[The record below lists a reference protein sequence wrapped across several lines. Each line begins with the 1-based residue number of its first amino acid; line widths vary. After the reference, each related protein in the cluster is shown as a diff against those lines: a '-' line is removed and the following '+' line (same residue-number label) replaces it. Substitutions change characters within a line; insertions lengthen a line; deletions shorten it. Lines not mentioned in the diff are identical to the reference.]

1 MSLSTLRVAR
11 FPISIL
17 ITAMVLVGL
26 LLFPGPAYGVQT
38 VIGVVSGSVLPD
50 DTSGDPQ
57 YVLGETI
64 VFPEAQT
71 TIEFTHPEE
80 AVITNVK
87 LIVSGPQGMTVNLPI
102 NAGTYTASQLPDPS
116 QVVGDLTVTVVLDE
130 VTGQAFAGY
139 GIFAGYGYK
148 STASTARIKY
158 RIEWT
163 PPVLLDPPPTFSL
176 ITNGDT
182 DTEFAIPQLSPPAPL
197 TGTLLPST
205 DLEFTIPQVGA
216 PSFGTVLPST
226 IEAWTGGDIPALTVV
241 TNASSALDA
250 LPNTTDLSPFGFNI
264 PQLSVGSAPSG
275 VADFPDTSA
284 DFDIPQVAFAT
295 ASGVPDAPEASVA
308 YTVPAGGI
316 GRALGTDGTN
326 FWVVSENAG
335 TGGVDLL
342 VELAASG
349 VATGTT
355 IDGPSSSVEGIAFLN
370 SRLFVAESLFRCF
383 DLIEVSTCDRSHR
396 VFQIDPTDA
405 PTSEATWAE
414 TGKTIKI
421 FSLVDNFAEI
431 GGITAEGSG
440 ATGSLWISNK
450 FGWSL
455 YNVTQTGSELSTPFP
470 DRFVER
476 MDAIAFN
483 SSNNLLY
490 TVDNV
495 AGQVSSWTTTG
506 KQVQQYNMVIEGGS
520 TKVPG
525 IRGLTFKTVSGAEVL
540 FMAAN
545 TGDVYQTFF
554 PATVTT
560 SPRGVA
566 YSGSTSTPGEA
577 LWVLVD
583 AEPKDKLLK
592 VDPSDGSLITSFG
605 TDGAVDAPSGET
617 QGITF
622 FSSALWIVANDSD
635 TRNLYKVS
643 ATTGAVLNTYDL
655 QNTANIF
662 DDLGGI
668 TNNGTNLVVHT
679 RSFQNTIWEVD
690 TVGEPARAETAY
702 PCCPTINGVRG
713 LTYNSGRLQYFGVRN
728 SDLTIYD
735 ENLNFQSSGTLTQ
748 TAGSITAVRGLDF
761 NGDLL
766 YAAHLDGSTGKIS
779 KSFLPTVV
787 TTKPTGIA
795 HTPSTSVF
803 GDALYILVDAEPAD
817 RLLKVDPS
825 TGTLITGFSTDGAVD
840 APSGATAGIT
850 FVDTGTASTSFL
862 WIVANEGSGCCDT
875 STKLY
880 KVNPTTGALVSTVT
894 VSSAFGEIGG
904 ITNDGTNLV
913 LFYRN
918 NAEVLTVDTT
928 GAQVSSG
935 FLGPNN
941 TFGANGF
948 ARHAGRGQYFA
959 AKGSSLL
966 TVSSNFQEVLAEQ
979 NLSVDGSGL
988 SGAVQGLVFDQDV
1001 FYVAR
1006 VQAGE
1011 GKVSVGKLVADVS
1024 TDPRGLAFS
1033 PAGSTLAGQS
1043 IGQALWVLVDGTP
1056 LDVILKVD
1064 STTGALDTGFSTDGA
1079 VDAPTGKTEGMT
1091 YLAGHLWVI
1100 SNGTFGDRTLYK
1112 IKATDGSVA
1121 NTFNV
1126 GGFVWDDIGGVTNDG
1141 TNILLFS
1148 KNSDQVWTVDQNGD
1162 SVSQSFVQGEFGP
1175 GGSSNAAAYRADA
1188 SQVMLGDQGDL
1199 TQYVADNGNFNFADD
1214 FSPSGVT
1221 GIKGAAFD
1229 AGTAGDAAD
1238 DVLYV
1243 AHATGK
1249 ISKTAVP
1256 GDVSNKPRALAYDSG
1271 ADELYILVDGK
1282 GKAPDHIVVVDPD
1295 AGSTVIRDF
1304 PAPNEQAGSMTYL
1317 DGALYVGY
1325 SNNQGGGG
1333 GGSRIAVLDPS
1344 DGSTDDTLD
1353 VFFGTPIGMGNDG
1366 TNLLITEQNFGRIN
1380 VVNRNSGNSIRD
1392 VFLFDPTDP
1401 FRDFFSNNFRALAF
1415 RSGDEEFF
1423 PVANGTVHRFDAD
1436 GRLVAEFETTG
1447 LGEIQGAV
1455 FTNGKLFLAEDGSN
1469 TIQSALVPLPT
1480 VTITNDPRGIAT
1492 DGTSLFIAVD
1502 AEPVDKIMKVD
1513 TGGTLDTSF
1522 GESASGAADGGAID
1536 APGTA
1541 VGDLTFLDG
1550 SLYAVTND
1558 LRTFNDQ
1565 GGSFSVQ
1572 LPVVH
1577 EIDPATGLEVSRLMV
1592 LRDFPEGEVDPSVVL
1607 FDSVGAIAT
1616 DGDSLFLGVSAGD
1629 DQSDF
1634 ASGIE
1639 AAWFAIDPGF
1649 TLGFDPTFNASF
1661 VVAEDRTDEF
1671 SGVFDRMDGFS
1682 AFEFTPGD
1690 EFQDGSRLL
1699 GAGDVGN
1706 GSSDAVARMGA
1717 EDGVMRSQYALAG
1730 TDIQG
1735 MALIGIDLLLADD
1748 ETDTILATSLPERTV
1763 EQTVVGGY
1771 SGLLRA
1777 TVALNETTFQNED
1790 SATPALFSIER
1801 SPDVQV
1807 SLDLAEGF
1815 VVTTVSQ
1822 TITGKVSDPSIESV
1836 DVSVQLPFTA
1846 LVDDEVILASS
1857 GALWNLNSNG
1867 AAAWHITCDGDTPA
1881 PLYESGP
1888 CAWRFGRP
1896 GQSDFDTGS
1905 TVTGG
1910 MRLAAPVDVAADTKL
1925 AFETVYQTQPD
1936 PGNDKKLVQVAIVSQ
1951 DLQGNDVVGPFETV
1965 AAIVG
1970 SQFVGSP
1977 QPGGA
1982 HSSFQYLG
1990 LNPFV
1995 SPGSVSSFHRFEI
2008 GLGAFAGERV
2018 IVKFAFNSV
2027 NAFNNTGAGWYL
2039 DDIQVLGAGAT
2050 TVAVG
2055 TTLLTTP
2062 VVEGGT
2068 VFFRTFSTS
2077 RDLSEGPNVVSAK
2090 AVQSYSPFLSG
2101 QDSRSGFLDQTNPAV
2116 SMSGIAPV
2124 VSSPNQT
2131 LTLNVSDP
2139 TFVLVQLNQ
2148 SGITQPIFASTSDG
2162 AFDVAVVL
2170 AEGET
2175 TFTAYAEDAGGRST
2189 SVDLVV
2195 NADFTAPDVTVGY
2208 RPIINSNGV
2217 RAGDPFFIMVDAS
2230 DASGTVDTGIGAVIA
2245 RLPGGTTVDLAPI
2258 GDIESVVRLKHGL
2271 DSFGT
2276 STTTHVGMIEV
2287 EQGTPV
2293 GFLQVIA
2300 DAVDGAGLIGTGQV
2314 NASVVAGLS
2323 DRSVYLGSGTNYVG
2337 FPLVL
2342 NPAALETLLLQEIT
2356 NVNPQ
2361 LEIDLGRVPRLEDV
2375 IASVYAHTGGSAG
2388 DFVYYV
2394 PGDATDTLDS
2404 ISPFDG
2410 LIVSVR
2416 SVVGTT
2422 PVFTEGT
2429 VFGATVQVPI
2439 RWNASGVFQE
2449 SGAALPPSKDFAAG
2463 FNLWSPH
2470 ATKDD
2475 LFERPGFLRAA
2486 VVAGDVAVSAITQI
2500 NRIDAVL
2507 DTDEPGNIGI
2517 EVENRFQS
2525 SGPGDLLTLQRAYW
2539 TFMVAPATI
2548 TP

>member
-1 MSLSTLRVAR
+1 M
-11 FPISIL
+11 
-17 ITAMVLVGL
+17 
-26 LLFPGPAYGVQT
+26 
-38 VIGVVSGSVLPD
+38 
-50 DTSGDPQ
+50 
-57 YVLGETI
+57 
-64 VFPEAQT
+64 
-71 TIEFTHPEE
+71 
-80 AVITNVK
+80 
-87 LIVSGPQGMTVNLPI
+87 
-102 NAGTYTASQLPDPS
+102 
-116 QVVGDLTVTVVLDE
+116 
-130 VTGQAFAGY
+130 
-139 GIFAGYGYK
+139 
-148 STASTARIKY
+148 
-158 RIEWT
+158 
-163 PPVLLDPPPTFSL
+163 LDPPPTFSL

-182 DTEFAIPQLSPPAPL
+182 DTEFAIPLLSPPSPI
-197 TGTLLPST
+197 TGTVLPST

-226 IEAWTGGDIPALTVV
+226 VEAWTGGDIPTVAV
-241 TNASSALDA
+241 TTNAPGGLTAE
-250 LPNTTDLSPFGFNI
+250 LPNTTDLSPYGFNV
-264 PQLSVGSAPSG
+264 PQLSVGAAPSG
-275 VADFPDTSA
+275 VADFPDSSA
-284 DFDIPQVAFAT
+284 DFDIPQLAIAA

-308 YTVPAGGI
+308 FTVPSSGI

-326 FWVVSENAG
+326 FWVVDDGAG
-335 TGGVDLL
+335 TAGVDLL
-342 VELAASG
+342 VKLDASG
-349 VATGTT
+349 AATGTS
-355 IDGPSSSVEGIAFLN
+355 IDGPSGSIEGIAFLN
-370 SRLFVAESLFRCF
+370 DRLFVAESLFRCF

-405 PTSEATWAE
+405 PTSEAEWAE
-414 TGKTIKI
+414 SSKTIKI
-421 FSLVDNFAEI
+421 FSLVDTFEEI
-431 GGITAEGSG
+431 GGITAEGTG
-440 ATGSLWISNK
+440 ATGSLWITNK
-450 FGWSL
+450 NGWRL
-455 YNVTQTGSELSTPFP
+455 YNVNQTGSELSSPFP

-495 AGQVSSWTTTG
+495 AGQVSAWTTSG
-506 KQVQQYNMVIEGGS
+506 KFIQNYSMVIETTT

-605 TDGAVDAPSGET
+605 TSGAVDAPSGET

-679 RSFQNTIWEVD
+679 RSFFNSVWEVD
-690 TVGEPARAETAY
+690 TTGQPAGLESAF
-702 PCCPTINGVRG
+702 PCCPSFDGVRG
-713 LTYNSGRLQYFGVRN
+713 FTYNSGRSQYFGVRN
-728 SDLTIYD
+728 SDLAVYD
-735 ENLNFQSSGTLTQ
+735 ENLNFQSSSTLTQ
-748 TAGSITAVRGLDF
+748 SAGSISSVRGLDF

-779 KSFLPTVV
+779 KSFLPTIV

-825 TGTLITGFSTDGAVD
+825 TGALITGFSTDGAVD
-840 APSGATAGIT
+840 APSGSTAGIT

-880 KVNPTTGALVSTVT
+880 KVNPTTGALVTTVT

-928 GAQVSSG
+928 GNQISSG
-935 FLGPNN
+935 FLCCPNN
-941 TFGANGF
+941 AFGANGF
-948 ARHAGRGQYFA
+948 TRHTGRNQYFA
-959 AKGSSLL
+959 AKGNSLL
-966 TVSSNFQEVLAEQ
+966 TLSSNLQEILSEQ

-988 SGAVQGLVFDQDV
+988 AGAVQGLVFDQDV

-1006 VQAGE
+1006 VESGAG
-1011 GKVSVGKLVADVS
+1011 KISVGKLVANVT

-1033 PAGSTLAGQS
+1033 PTGSTLSGQS
-1043 IGQALWVLVDGTP
+1043 IGEALWVLVDGTP

-1064 STTGALDTGFSTDGA
+1064 PTTGALDTGFSTDGA
-1079 VDAPTGKTEGMT
+1079 ADAPSSKTEGMT

-1100 SNGTFGDRTLYK
+1100 SNGTFGERTLYK
-1112 IKATDGSVA
+1112 IKATDGTVA

-1141 TNILLFS
+1141 TNLVLFS
-1148 KNSDQVWTVDQNGD
+1148 KNSHQTWTVDQSGD
-1162 SVSQSFVQGEFGP
+1162 SVSQGYVQGEFGP
-1175 GGSSNAAAYRADA
+1175 AGSSNASAYRVDA
-1188 SQVMLGDQGDL
+1188 GQVVLGNSGNL
-1199 TQYVADNGNFNFADD
+1199 TQNVVENGNSIFADE

-1221 GIKGAAFD
+1221 GIKGATFD

-1249 ISKTAVP
+1249 VSKTAVP
-1256 GDVSNKPRALAYDSG
+1256 GDVSNKPRALAYDAG

-1282 GKAPDHIVVVDPD
+1282 GKAPDHIVVVDPN
-1295 AGSTVIRDF
+1295 AGSTVTRDF
-1304 PAPNEQAGSMTYL
+1304 PAPDDQTQSMTYL
-1317 DGALYVGY
+1317 DGSLYVGY
-1325 SNNQGGGG
+1325 SHEGQTH
-1333 GGSRIAVLDPS
+1333 IAVLDPS
-1344 DGSTDDTLD
+1344 DGSTTDNLNP
-1353 VFFGTPIGMGNDG
+1353 FLGSPIGMANNGSR
-1366 TNLLITEQNFGRIN
+1366 LLVTEQNFGLIN
-1380 VVNRNSGNSIRD
+1380 VVNANSGNTIRD
-1392 VFLFDPTDP
+1392 VFLFDPNNP
-1401 FRDFFSNNFRALAF
+1401 ARNFFNENFQALAY
-1415 RSGDEEFF
+1415 RAAEEEFF
-1423 PVANGTVHRFDAD
+1423 PIADGTVFRFDAD
-1436 GRLVAEFETTG
+1436 GRLVAEFDTTG
-1447 LGEIQGAV
+1447 LGDIQGAV
-1455 FTNGKLFLAEDGSN
+1455 FTSGKLLIAEDGSN
-1469 TIQSALVPLPT
+1469 SVRSALVPLPT

-1502 AEPVDKIMKVD
+1502 AEPVDKIMKVS
-1513 TGGTLDTSF
+1513 TAGTLDTSF
-1522 GESASGAADGGAID
+1522 GESASGAADGGAVD
-1536 APGTA
+1536 APGTEI
-1541 VGDLTFLDG
+1541 GDLTFLDG

-1558 LRTFNDQ
+1558 LRTFNDA

-1572 LPVVH
+1572 LPVIS
-1577 EIDPATGLEVSRLMV
+1577 EIDPVTGQEISRLMV
-1592 LRDFPEGEVDPSVVL
+1592 LRDFPEGEIDPSVVL
-1607 FDSVGAIAT
+1607 FDSVGALAS
-1616 DGDSLFLGVSAGD
+1616 DGDSLFLGVSAGP

-1639 AAWFAIDPGF
+1639 GAWFVVDPGF
-1649 TLGFDPTFNASF
+1649 TLGFDPSFNASF
-1661 VVAEDRTDEF
+1661 VVGERVDEF
-1671 SGVFDRMDGFS
+1671 NGVFSRMDGFS
-1682 AFEFTPGD
+1682 AFEFTSGN
-1690 EFQDGSRLL
+1690 EFQYGARLI

-1706 GSSDAVARMGA
+1706 GAADAVARMGA
-1717 EDGVMRSQYALAG
+1717 DDGVMRSQYDLAG

-1735 MALIGIDLLLADD
+1735 MALIGINLLLADD
-1748 ETDTILATSLPERTV
+1748 ATDTILATSLPERTV

-1771 SGLLRA
+1771 SSSLRA

-1815 VVTTVSQ
+1815 VVTTGAQ

-1836 DVSVQLPFTA
+1836 DVSAQLPFTELLA
-1846 LVDDEVILASS
+1846 DDVILASS
-1857 GALWNLNSNG
+1857 GALWSLSSNG
-1867 AAAWHITCDGDTPA
+1867 AAVWHITCDGDTPA
-1881 PLYESGP
+1881 PLYQSSICSWRYGVPGASG
-1888 CAWRFGRP
+1888 
-1896 GQSDFDTGS
+1896 FDTGA
-1905 TVTGG
+1905 TAKGAMQLVT
-1910 MRLAAPVDVAADTKL
+1910 PIDVAADTIL

-1936 PGNDKKLVQVAIVSQ
+1936 PGNDKKLVQVAVVSQ
-1951 DLQGNDVVGPFETV
+1951 DLQGNDVIGAFETV
-1965 AAIVG
+1965 AAVVG
-1970 SQFVGSP
+1970 SQFVGSTP
-1977 QPGGA
+1977 PSGA

-1995 SPGSVSSFHRFEI
+1995 SPGAVTSFSHFEM
-2008 GLGAFAGERV
+2008 GLSAFAGQRV
-2018 IVKFAFNSV
+2018 VVKFAFNSV
-2027 NAFNNTGAGWYL
+2027 NEFNNTGAGWYL
-2039 DDIQVLGAGAT
+2039 DDIKVSGAGAT
-2050 TVAVG
+2050 TVSVG
-2055 TTLLTTP
+2055 TTRLTTP

-2068 VFFRTFSTS
+2068 VYFRSFSSNLT
-2077 RDLSEGPNVVSAK
+2077 LSEGPNVVSVK
-2090 AVQSYSPFLSG
+2090 AVQPYSPFLSG
-2101 QDSRSGFLDQTNPAV
+2101 QTSRSGFLDQTDPFVAL
-2116 SMSGIAPV
+2116 SGIAPV
-2124 VSSPNQT
+2124 VSSTNQT
-2131 LTLNVSDP
+2131 LTLNVTDP
-2139 TFVLVQLNQ
+2139 TFVRVEVTQ
-2148 SGITQPIFASTSDG
+2148 SGISQPVFASTTQG

-2170 AEGET
+2170 AEGAT
-2175 TFTAYAEDAGGRST
+2175 TFTAFAVDQGGRNT
-2189 SVDLVV
+2189 TIYLTV
-2195 NADFTAPDVTVGY
+2195 NADFTPPDVTVGY

-2230 DASGTVDTGIGAVIA
+2230 DGAGTVDTGIGSVIA
-2245 RLPGGTTVDLAPI
+2245 RLPGGATVELAPI
-2258 GDIESVVRLKHGL
+2258 GDIDSVVRLKHGL
-2271 DSFGT
+2271 DAFAS
-2276 STTTHVGMIEV
+2276 STTTHVGMLEV

-2300 DAVDGAGLIGTGQV
+2300 DAVDGAGITGTGQV
-2314 NASVVAGLS
+2314 NASVVAGLT

-2342 NPAALETLLLQEIT
+2342 SPDDLITLLDQEIT

-2361 LEIDLGRVPRLEDV
+2361 LETDLGRLPKLSDV
-2375 IASVYAHTGGSAG
+2375 VEIIYGHQGGTANFFQFIPGAG
-2388 DFVYYV
+2388 
-2394 PGDATDTLDS
+2394 GANTLNTV
-2404 ISPFDG
+2404 SPFDG
-2410 LIVSVR
+2410 LIVNVR
-2416 SVVGTT
+2416 SVLGTT
-2422 PVFTEGT
+2422 AVFTEGT

-2470 ATKDD
+2470 ATKND

-2507 DTDEPGNIGI
+2507 DTDEPGNI
-2517 EVENRFQS
+2517 
-2525 SGPGDLLTLQRAYW
+2525 
-2539 TFMVAPATI
+2539 
-2548 TP
+2548 